1 MKEPKDHLNIDLEF
15 LDKKEPIRV
24 APKAETPKGKE
35 PNWRYYDPDKA
46 NASSGKKYNWKN
58 ILIIG
63 GVILFFGW
71 IIFSDDSSNSSSTNT
86 YTPQAQTSNYNSN
99 DNVIR
104 GDYSCSSYEAS
115 RADALDP
122 SESEATITIAQN
134 SIEQRSR
141 RLENLK
147 DEIDSSYVSEY
158 SSQWEIDDYNQ
169 KVDEYNGLLPG
180 FKRDAESLSSRI
192 DRYNAQVEARNN
204 YLRQNCTPR

>member
-1 MKEPKDHLNIDLEF
+1 MKDKKDHLNIDLEF
-15 LDKKEPIRV
+15 LDKKEASRESMPATDESSPS
-24 APKAETPKGKE
+24 APRSAAPVSTGYKH
-35 PNWRYYDPDKA
+35 NWR
-46 NASSGKKYNWKN
+46 N
-58 ILIIG
+58 IAIIG
-63 GVILFFGW
+63 GIVLVIIW
-71 IIFSDDSSNSSSTNT
+71 AIASSDDSSTNSTSSGSYVPST
-86 YTPQAQTSNYNSN
+86 QTSNYNNN
-99 DNVIR
+99 DTVIR

-122 SESEATITIAQN
+122 SESEATLTIAQN

-169 KVDEYNGLLPG
+169 KVDEYNSLLPG